1 MRSKTI
7 FIEIKIV
14 TAFVDGGDILFI
26 VIFFKTSIIAIF
38 CFIKHFD
45 VLFLLLTLAH
55 IIKALKYVHLQPI

>member
-14 TAFVDGGDILFI
+14 TAFVDGRDILFI
-26 VIFFKTSIIAIF
+26 VIFLKTSIIAIF

-45 VLFLLLTLAH
+45 VLFLRLTLAR